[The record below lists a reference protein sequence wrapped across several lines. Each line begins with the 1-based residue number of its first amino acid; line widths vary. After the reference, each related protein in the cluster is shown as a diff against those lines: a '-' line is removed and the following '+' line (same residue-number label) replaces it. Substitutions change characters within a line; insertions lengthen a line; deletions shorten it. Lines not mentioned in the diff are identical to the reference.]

1 MTLFKTL
8 VLHLFNRT
16 FSTSVTVED
25 VPGLLRLSGN
35 RVVIPKS
42 GSEVAPPRVIEP
54 SPVASDTEA
63 DAKQALP
70 NESAQAL
77 EGQAKQASVATGDV
91 KEPSST
97 IAPEVVHADVATT
110 DTASSEVA
118 GEELRDDETHCAQLL
133 FGQGSPLIGRL
144 RGDVLRHLEN
154 VVLLHRLGDIEDLG
168 EGVQLSYAQE
178 GESLILN
185 RFFGPREDGFFV
197 DIGAH
202 HPKRFSNTYSFY
214 KSGWRGIN
222 IEPTP
227 GAKELFDRLRPED
240 INLAVAV
247 AETDGKQDFFMFSE
261 PALNTFS
268 AELASEYRNAGC
280 DLLEIQ
286 SIETRRLDSLLHEC
300 NVDWPIDF
308 MSIDVEGY
316 ELPVLQSNDWL
327 RYRPKVL
334 VVEILDFDLKRASE
348 YPVHQFIVDEG
359 YELFAKTYNT
369 SFYKDI
375 RSS

>member
-25 VPGLLRLSGN
+25 MPMLLRLSGN
-35 RVVIPKS
+35 RGDIPEPS
-42 GSEVAPPRVIEP
+42 SEVALPRVIEP
-54 SPVASDTEA
+54 SPVAYDTEA

-70 NESAQAL
+70 EESAQVL
-77 EGQAKQASVATGDV
+77 EEQAKQASLATGDV
-91 KEPSST
+91 EGPTSS
-97 IAPEVVHADVATT
+97 IASEVVDVDVATS
-110 DTASSEVA
+110 DPASSEVVR
-118 GEELRDDETHCAQLL
+118 EELRDEESHCAQLL

-185 RFFGPREDGFFV
+185 RFFGPREEGFFV

-227 GAKELFDRLRPED
+227 GARDLFERLRPED

-247 AETDGKQDFFMFSE
+247 AETDGKQDFYMFSE

-268 AELASEYRNAGC
+268 AELASDYRDTGC
-280 DLLEIQ
+280 QLVEIQ
-286 SIETRRLDSLLHEC
+286 SIATRRLDSLLHEC
-300 NVDWPIDF
+300 KVDRPIDF

-316 ELPVLQSNDWL
+316 ELPVLQSNDWS

-334 VVEILDFDLKRASE
+334 IVEILDFDLKRASE
-348 YPVHQFIVDEG
+348 YPVHQFIIDEG

-369 SFYKDI
+369 SFYKDV

>member
-1 MTLFKTL
+1 MTLFRTL

-35 RVVIPKS
+35 RGGIPKPS
-42 GSEVAPPRVIEP
+42 SEVAPPRVIEP
-54 SPVASDTEA
+54 SLAASDTEA

-77 EGQAKQASVATGDV
+77 EGQVKQASVATGDV
-91 KEPSST
+91 KEPSSF
-97 IAPEVVHADVATT
+97 ISSEVADADVSTT
-110 DTASSEVA
+110 DSASSEVA

-133 FGQGSPLIGRL
+133 YGQGSPLIGRL

-222 IEPTP
+222 VEPTP
-227 GAKELFDRLRPED
+227 GARELFDRLRPED

-247 AETDGKQDFFMFSE
+247 AETDGKQDFYMFSE

-268 AELASEYRNAGC
+268 AELASDYKNAGC
-280 DLLEIQ
+280 DLVEIQ

-300 NVDWPIDF
+300 NVDRPIDF

-316 ELPVLQSNDWL
+316 ELPVLQSNDWS

-348 YPVHQFIVDEG
+348 YPVHQFIIDEG

-369 SFYKDI
+369 SFYKDV